1 MAGTIALEDIPTE
14 YGTISI
20 TKNTDTGALTYA
32 VGGRRQGAADS
43 GGTSLAYY
51 IHAIFG
57 LLTQAKARNILMIG
71 GACCTLA
78 TMLERA
84 RRQATIVDINPA
96 CFALARR
103 YFGLAESVPC
113 HAAEGE
119 AFLRG
124 QTSRYDAVVLDAFH
138 GDDIPPHLHS
148 PEFFALVRQC
158 LTPGGAMF
166 ANVLVKHDFD
176 DCPDRLAQSMK
187 RVWPDVRVLDGA
199 GVDHNAIVM
208 AGQVLNLR
216 EPGLLQKPRIHAAAI
231 RHELARLQFRAW
243 KNAPRDFGGGSE
255 SR

>member
-57 LLTQAKARNILMIG
+57 LLTEAKARNILMIG

-84 RRQATIVDINPA
+84 RRQATIVDVNPA

-103 YFGLAESVPC
+103 YFGRRNPC
-113 HAAEGE
+113 PAMPPKAKRSCGGRPAAMTRWCWMRFT
-119 AFLRG
+119 A
-124 QTSRYDAVVLDAFH
+124 TISRRTCTARNFSLW
-138 GDDIPPHLHS
+138 S
-148 PEFFALVRQC
+148 
-158 LTPGGAMF
+158 
-166 ANVLVKHDFD
+166 ANV
-176 DCPDRLAQSMK
+176 
-187 RVWPDVRVLDGA
+187 
-199 GVDHNAIVM
+199 
-208 AGQVLNLR
+208 
-216 EPGLLQKPRIHAAAI
+216 
-231 RHELARLQFRAW
+231 
-243 KNAPRDFGGGSE
+243 
-255 SR
+255 